1 MKARVHLAEIHSRCG
16 RTDNAEALL
25 IPAVA
30 GGDPEVHWR
39 LADVMAAT
47 GRFDNAEAQMQA
59 ARSGFETLL
68 AKHPLAFA
76 DHGGEFY
83 SGSGNNSRRALDL
96 ACLNLA
102 NRPTLRAFEQAHAI
116 AVGTGAADAASEI
129 LAAAAERW
137 GDTTAFRQSRLA
149 ECRVN
154 PISGEKAA

>member
-1 MKARVHLAEIHSRCG
+1 
-16 RTDNAEALL
+16 
-25 IPAVA
+25 
-30 GGDPEVHWR
+30 
-39 LADVMAAT
+39 
-47 GRFDNAEAQMQA
+47 MQA

-76 DHGGEFY
+76 DHGAEFY

-102 NRPTLRAFEQAHAI
+102 NCPTLRAFEQAHAI
-116 AVGTGAADAASEI
+116 AVGAGAAAAASEI
-129 LAAAAERW
+129 LAAAAQRW

-154 PISGEKAA
+154 PISGEKPA